1 MNHNQ
6 DKNTEKLALVIIRVT
21 RKNTKTVLCKVYIII
36 EGINMQS
43 NLAIHKIFQRIS
55 NDTS

>member
-55 NDTS
+55 

>member
-6 DKNTEKLALVIIRVT
+6 DKNTEKLALVIIQVT
-21 RKNTKTVLCKVYIII
+21 WKNTKIVLCKVYIII

-43 NLAIHKIFQRIS
+43 NLTIH
-55 NDTS
+55 